1 MWCSVER
8 GDASVM
14 FYGTH
19 EHEHDEGEE
28 HDHDHP
34 ESPVM
39 TGSICLYPDDVDA
52 LWEELKEKVEIAWPL
67 QDMEYGI
74 REFAIHGPSGYI
86 LNFGKAID
94 SSGG

>member
-1 MWCSVER
+1 MER

-19 EHEHDEGEE
+19 E

-52 LWEELKEKVEIAWPL
+52 LWEELKEKVEIAWP
-67 QDMEYGI
+67 
-74 REFAIHGPSGYI
+74 
-86 LNFGKAID
+86 
-94 SSGG
+94 